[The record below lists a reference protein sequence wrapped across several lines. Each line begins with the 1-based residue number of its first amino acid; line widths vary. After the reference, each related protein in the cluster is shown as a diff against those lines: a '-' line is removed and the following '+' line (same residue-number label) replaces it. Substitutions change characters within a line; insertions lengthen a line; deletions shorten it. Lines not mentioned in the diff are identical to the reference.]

1 MAQAEEPTK
10 TSEVSRAKKPTES
23 TAAELEERFMGLLS
37 PEEQENRRRTK
48 ELNERWK
55 NIKNNGAFGGKRSRK
70 ERKIKKSRKS
80 RTSYKKSRRS
90 RRSRRR

>member
-1 MAQAEEPTK
+1 MAQAEEPIK
-10 TSEVSRAKKPTES
+10 TSEVSRAKKPTET
-23 TAAELEERFMGLLS
+23 TAEELEDRFMGLLS

-70 ERKIKKSRKS
+70 NKRSRK
-80 RTSYKKSRRS
+80 RN
-90 RRSRRR
+90 